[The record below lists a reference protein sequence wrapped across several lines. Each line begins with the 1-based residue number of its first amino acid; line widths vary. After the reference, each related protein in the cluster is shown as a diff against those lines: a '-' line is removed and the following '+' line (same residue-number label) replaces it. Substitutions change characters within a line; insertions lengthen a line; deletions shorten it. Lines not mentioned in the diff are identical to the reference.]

1 MKRFLLIL
9 TMVLLGLGGAVLVL
23 RGAGG
28 QRPVDSSVMPGEA
41 LVQFRSGI
49 SGAQAEQLISQAGVT
64 LKERIDPQQIYVV
77 SFSRSI
83 SPEEVVHRFRAMPQ
97 VLHAE
102 PNGIYE
108 LNGSDWFVSE
118 AYAEDGPLGA
128 GAKVRVAVIDTAIDG
143 NHPALAGKVVSGY
156 NFVNNTTSTQSA
168 GIGQDWHGTASSG
181 RILDGA
187 GGANIELMPVQVF
200 GSSGGASWSTI
211 IKAIN
216 YAVDNGAQVINMS
229 LGGMAGSPLV
239 QQAIDRATE
248 KGILVVAS
256 AGNHGTEA
264 PAYPASY
271 NGVLSVA
278 ASNEAGRKA
287 GFSAYGSTVDLTAP
301 GDTMKLLSHGGTRM
315 SQGTSFSAPFI
326 TGMLALLKSA
336 FPSLT
341 AGQAEEV
348 LKSKARP
355 LSDMNNPRYDGKL
368 GAGLLNALDVAR
380 WVEEIRAGT
389 FQFPWQ
395 QAVPPVVP
403 PPAVRPPVQAPSNQP
418 WLVRGRGHSGNYVV
432 TPAGEVVKE

>member
-9 TMVLLGLGGAVLVL
+9 MLMVLGAGGLAWAL
-23 RGAGG
+23 RGAGPRVSAG
-28 QRPVDSSVMPGEA
+28 PSFAPGEA

-49 SGAQAEQLISQAGVT
+49 SGTEAQQLISKAGVI
-64 LKERIDPQQIYVV
+64 LKERIDPQRIYVV
-77 SFSRSI
+77 SFPKSL
-83 SPEEVVHRFRAMPQ
+83 SPQEVVRRFRAMPQ
-97 VLHAE
+97 VSTAE

-108 LNGSDWFVSE
+108 PLWDVDLWLVSE
-118 AYAEDGPLGA
+118 AQAAETLGA
-128 GAKVRVAVIDTAIDG
+128 GAKVRVAVIDTAIDAT
-143 NHPALAGKVVSGY
+143 HPVLAGKVVSGY
-156 NFVNNTTSTQSA
+156 NFVNGTTVTQSS

-200 GSSGGASWSTI
+200 GTSGGAPWSTI

-248 KGILVVAS
+248 KGIIVVAS

-271 NGVLSVA
+271 NGVISVA

-287 GFSAYGSTVDLTAP
+287 GFSAYGSTVDITAP
-301 GDTMKLLSHGGTRM
+301 GDTRQLLSHGGTRM
-315 SQGTSFSAPFI
+315 SRGTSFSAPFI

-341 AGQAEEV
+341 ASQAEQV
-348 LKSKARP
+348 LKSKAHSLKDVNSP
-355 LSDMNNPRYDGKL
+355 NLLGKL
-368 GAGLLNALDVAR
+368 GAGLLNALDVTK
-380 WVEEIRAGT
+380 WVADIRAGR
-389 FQFPWQ
+389 FQFPWGG
-395 QAVPPVVP
+395 AAPAPIPPVVR
-403 PPAVRPPVQAPSNQP
+403 PPAPAPSNQP
-418 WLVRGRGHSGNYVV
+418 WLVRGKGHSGNYVV

>member
-9 TMVLLGLGGAVLVL
+9 TMVLLGLGGVALVL

-28 QRPVDSSVMPGEA
+28 QRSFDSSVMPGEA

-77 SFSRSI
+77 SFSNSI
-83 SPEEVVHRFRAMPQ
+83 LPEEVVRRFRAMPQ
-97 VLHAE
+97 VSTAE

-108 LNGSDWFVSE
+108 PHWDVGLWFVSE
-118 AYAEDGPLGA
+118 AQAAETLGA
-128 GAKVRVAVIDTAIDG
+128 GAKVRVAVIDTAIDAT
-143 NHPALAGKVVSGY
+143 HPVLAGNVISGY
-156 NFVNNTTSTQSA
+156 NFVNNTTSTQSS

-200 GSSGGASWSTI
+200 GTSGGASWSTI

-229 LGGMAGSPLV
+229 LGGMSGSPLV

-248 KGILVVAS
+248 KGIIVVAS

-271 NGVLSVA
+271 QGVISVA
-278 ASNEAGRKA
+278 ASNEEGKKA
-287 GFSAYGSTVDLTAP
+287 GFSAYGSTVDITAP
-301 GDTMKLLSHGGTRM
+301 GDTMRLLSHGGTRM

-326 TGMLALLKSA
+326 TGMLAMLKSA
-336 FPSLT
+336 FPFLT
-341 AGQAEEV
+341 ASQAEQV
-348 LKSKARP
+348 LKSKARS
-355 LSDMNNPRYDGKL
+355 LSEVNNPKYDGKL
-368 GAGLLNALDVAR
+368 GAGLLNALDVTR
-380 WVEEIRAGT
+380 WVAEIRAGT

-395 QAVPPVVP
+395 IGVPPVPPIVA
-403 PPAVRPPVQAPSNQP
+403 PPAAPAPQQP
-418 WLVRGRGHSGNYVV
+418 WLVRGKGHGGSFIV